1 MLYKKI
7 KLMADFDCY
16 PLWDLDDAG
25 DIDPASLPLIS
36 ETIAR
41 LEKWQKCYD
50 GIMNWDE
57 PASSDFA
64 SEEERVAFEREGIS
78 LWQQLQ
84 KELGYEYEVVY
95 KSELQQRVL
104 NKPSEALVMA
114 SL

>member
-1 MLYKKI
+1 MYKKI

-41 LEKWQKCYD
+41 LGKWQKSYD
-50 GIMNWDE
+50 RIINWED

-64 SEEERVAFEREGIS
+64 SEEDRVAFEREGIS

-84 KELGYEYEVVY
+84 KELGYEYQVVY
-95 KSELQQRVL
+95 KSELQHRVL
-104 NKPSEALVMA
+104 SKPSEVLGMA